1 MGFFDFVKRQDLF
14 AVPVQLTY
22 KGERGFSTFCGGCV
36 SIMFVLTVMAL
47 FGYYSHEFYMNPQF
61 GTSASV
67 NYITYDDDTPLY

>member
-1 MGFFDFVKRQDLF
+1 MTIFEFVKGQDLF

-36 SIMFVLTVMAL
+36 SIIFVLTVIVL

-67 NYITYDDDTPLY
+67 NYIKYDDDTPLY